1 LNTAEQFRKD
11 PKAQKKPK
19 TPPSGN
25 TILSIFGRWLFE
37 AVLADKPGLEEG
49 TSLALA
55 TLCKIFAR
63 DRGTFLSVHLASF
76 YSCLEKTLLKDIND
90 KVLSTALLNS
100 RGIFVRELQ
109 GSFSLLPHYFHAF
122 SRVWRENGP
131 EPNIRSA
138 CIDILATLVR
148 EGAFAFD

>member
-1 LNTAEQFRKD
+1 M
-11 PKAQKKPK
+11 
-19 TPPSGN
+19 
-25 TILSIFGRWLFE
+25 FE
-37 AVLADKPGLEEG
+37 AVLQDKAGLEEG
-49 TSLALA
+49 TSVALA
-55 TLCKIFAR
+55 TLLRIFTR

-76 YSCLEKTLLKDIND
+76 YSCLEKILLKDIND

-100 RGIFVRELQ
+100 RGLFVRELQ
-109 GSFSLLPHYFHAF
+109 GSFTLLPHYFHAF

-148 EGAFAFD
+148 HNNPEVAVTIGLTVGFFFFLRFPLRITTGM